1 MPPPL
6 FVQPEKKP
14 RALPFLPCPLL
25 LAQKTIPQ
33 VCGPQRGSFAGPRL
47 RETSIHI
54 CSESQGQTP
63 SQLLPTGVQ
72 GLVPSPKAGTNCDS
86 PAQRCVDVR
95 PSGDGSQTPTTG
107 CGWNAGILQ
116 MDPTA
121 ARPVQASDLK
131 ASLAFPRIWPQ
142 NAPPWK
148 IMDMLIC

>member
-121 ARPVQASDLK
+121 ARPVRPA
-131 ASLAFPRIWPQ
+131 I
-142 NAPPWK
+142 
-148 IMDMLIC
+148 